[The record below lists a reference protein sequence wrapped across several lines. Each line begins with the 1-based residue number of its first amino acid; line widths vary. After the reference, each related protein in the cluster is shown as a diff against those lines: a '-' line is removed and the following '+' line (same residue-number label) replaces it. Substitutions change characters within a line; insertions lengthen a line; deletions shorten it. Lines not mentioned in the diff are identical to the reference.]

1 MTGLAKALASGDWLD
16 ARVRA
21 YFWILVAMAAAGIV
35 LLGATSDG
43 LNDYLGRPLGTDF
56 SNIYVAGKYVLDG
69 KPAAPFTPELQHLM
83 EKRIFGPATPFY
95 GWHYPPVFLAIA
107 ALLALLPYL
116 PALIVWQAATLALYL
131 ASIRAIVAESLS
143 PSPLWGEGRGEGV
156 GAFNSSADPP
166 HPTTLRAVDLSPA
179 GRGEIVRNYWLPAL
193 AFPAVFINIAHGHNG
208 FLTAAL
214 FGGGLLLLD
223 RRPVI
228 SGVLLGLLCY
238 KPQFGI
244 LIPLALAAGSYWRAF
259 IAAGVTVAI
268 LVAASWLTFGAET
281 WAAFRDSLAFTQTAV
296 LEEGGTG
303 FHKIQSLF
311 AALRAWHAPL
321 PLAYGAQALLAIAVA
336 VVVVMIWR
344 SGGAPA
350 PKAAA
355 LLSGAL
361 LVTPYVLDYDLMV
374 MAPAIAFLAAHG
386 IARGFLPWEK
396 TALAAIFI
404 APLVTRAVA
413 EYTGLPIGFFALAAL
428 FLLSVRRA
436 YTEGS
441 VR

>member
-1 MTGLAKALASGDWLD
+1 MTGLAKALASGDWID
-16 ARVRA
+16 TRVRA
-21 YFWILVAMAAAGIV
+21 YSWILVALAVAGIV
-35 LLGATSDG
+35 ILGATSDG

-56 SNIYVAGKYVLDG
+56 SNIYAAGKHVLDG

-83 EKRIFGPATPFY
+83 EKRIFGPTTPFY
-95 GWHYPPVFLAIA
+95 GWHYPPVFLAVA

-131 ASIRAIVAESLS
+131 KTIVAI
-143 PSPLWGEGRGEGV
+143 
-156 GAFNSSADPP
+156 AADR
-166 HPTTLRAVDLSPA
+166 RA
-179 GRGEIVRNYWLPAL
+179 WLLGL
-193 AFPAVFINIAHGHNG
+193 AFPAVFINIGHGHNG

-214 FGGGLLLLD
+214 FGGGLLLLE
-223 RRPVI
+223 RRE
-228 SGVLLGLLCY
+228 VLAGIVLGLLCY

-244 LIPLALAAGSYWRAF
+244 LIPFALAAGRYWQAF
-259 IAAGVTVAI
+259 MTASATVLA
-268 LVAASWLTFGAET
+268 LVAASWFVFGPET
-281 WAAFRDSLAFTQTAV
+281 WAAFRDSLAFTQTVV

-321 PLAYGAQALLAIAVA
+321 SLAYAAQALLALAVA
-336 VVVVMIWR
+336 ATIIVIWR
-344 SGGAPA
+344 RGGALA

-361 LVTPYVLDYDLMV
+361 LVTPYALDYDLMV

-386 IARGFLPWEK
+386 VARGFLPWEK

-413 EYTGLPIGFFALAAL
+413 EYTRLPIGLVALAAL
-428 FLLSVRRA
+428 FLLSVRRGMA
-436 YTEGS
+436 KTA
-441 VR
+441 

>member
-1 MTGLAKALASGDWLD
+1 MIGLAKAFACGDWLD

-21 YFWILVAMAAAGIV
+21 YSWILVAMAVAGIV
-35 LLGATSDG
+35 ILGATSDG

-56 SNIYVAGKYVLDG
+56 SNIYAAGKYVLEG

-83 EKRIFGPATPFY
+83 EKRIFGPATPFF
-95 GWHYPPVFLAIA
+95 GWHYPPVFLAVA

-131 ASIRAIVAESLS
+131 KTIGAIAGDRRA
-143 PSPLWGEGRGEGV
+143 
-156 GAFNSSADPP
+156 
-166 HPTTLRAVDLSPA
+166 
-179 GRGEIVRNYWLPAL
+179 WLPAL
-193 AFPAVFINIAHGHNG
+193 AFPAVFINIGHGHNG

-214 FGGGLLLLD
+214 FAGGLLLLD
-223 RRPVI
+223 RKPVV
-228 SGVLLGLLCY
+228 SGILLGLLCY

-244 LIPLALAAGSYWRAF
+244 LIPLALAAGGYWRAF
-259 IAAGVTVAI
+259 IGAAATVI
-268 LVAASWLTFGAET
+268 VLVVASWFVFGPET
-281 WAAFRDSLAFTQTAV
+281 WAAFRASLAFTQTV
-296 LEEGGTG
+296 ILEEGGTG

-311 AALRAWHAPL
+311 AALRAWNAPL
-321 PLAYGAQALLAIAVA
+321 PLAYGAQALLALTVA
-336 VVVVMIWR
+336 ATIIVIWR
-344 SGGAPA
+344 RGGALA

-361 LVTPYVLDYDLMV
+361 LVTPYLLDYDLMV

-386 IARGFLPWEK
+386 IAHGFLLWEK

-413 EYTGLPIGFFALAAL
+413 EHTQLPVGFVALVAL
-428 FLLSVRRA
+428 FLLAARRGMA
-436 YTEGS
+436 KTP
-441 VR
+441 

>member
-16 ARVRA
+16 ARLRA
-21 YFWILVAMAAAGIV
+21 YSWILVAMALAGIV
-35 LLGATSDG
+35 ILGATSDG

-56 SNIYVAGKYVLDG
+56 SNIYAAGKYVLDG

-83 EKRIFGPATPFY
+83 EKRIFGAATPFY
-95 GWHYPPVFLAIA
+95 GWHYPPVFLAVA

-131 ASIRAIVAESLS
+131 KTMLAIAGDRRA
-143 PSPLWGEGRGEGV
+143 
-156 GAFNSSADPP
+156 
-166 HPTTLRAVDLSPA
+166 
-179 GRGEIVRNYWLPAL
+179 WLPAL
-193 AFPAVFINIAHGHNG
+193 AFPAVFINIGHGHNG

-238 KPQFGI
+238 KPQFGV
-244 LIPLALAAGSYWRAF
+244 LIPLALAAGGYWRTF
-259 IAAGVTVAI
+259 IAAALTVAI
-268 LVAASWLTFGAET
+268 LVTASWLAFGTET
-281 WAAFRDSLAFTQTAV
+281 WAAFRDSLAFTQTVV

-303 FHKIQSLF
+303 FYKIQSLF

-321 PLAYGAQALLAIAVA
+321 PLAYGAQGALALAVA
-336 VVVVMIWR
+336 VTVIAIWR
-344 SGGAPA
+344 RGGALA

-361 LVTPYVLDYDLMV
+361 LVTPYVLDYDLMA

-396 TALAAIFI
+396 TTLAAIFV
-404 APLVTRAVA
+404 APLITRAVA
-413 EYTGLPIGFFALAAL
+413 EQTRLPIGFIALAAL
-428 FLLSVRRA
+428 FLLSARRGMA
-436 YTEGS
+436 KTA
-441 VR
+441 

>member
-1 MTGLAKALASGDWLD
+1 MNAILRALASSDWLD
-16 ARVRA
+16 ARLRA
-21 YFWILVAMAAAGIV
+21 YSWILLALAVAGIAV
-35 LLGATSDG
+35 LAATSDG

-56 SNIYVAGKYVLDG
+56 SNIYAAGKYVLDG

-95 GWHYPPVFLAIA
+95 GWHYPPVFLAVA

-131 ASIRAIVAESLS
+131 KTMLAIAGDRRA
-143 PSPLWGEGRGEGV
+143 
-156 GAFNSSADPP
+156 
-166 HPTTLRAVDLSPA
+166 
-179 GRGEIVRNYWLPAL
+179 WLPAL
-193 AFPAVFINIAHGHNG
+193 AFPAVFINIGHGHNG

-214 FGGGLLLLD
+214 FGGGLLLLG
-223 RRPVI
+223 RRPVLAGI
-228 SGVLLGLLCY
+228 LLGLLCY

-244 LIPLALAAGSYWRAF
+244 LIPLALAAGGYWRTF
-259 IAAGVTVAI
+259 IAAAATVAV
-268 LVAASWLTFGAET
+268 LVAASWLAFGAET
-281 WAAFRDSLAFTQTAV
+281 WAAFRDSLAFTQTVV

-303 FHKIQSLF
+303 FYKIQSLF
-311 AALRAWHAPL
+311 AALRAWGAPL
-321 PLAYGAQALLAIAVA
+321 PLAYAAQALLALVVA

-344 SGGAPA
+344 RGGALA

-413 EYTGLPIGFFALAAL
+413 EHTRLPIGFIALVAL
-428 FLLSVRRA
+428 FLLSARRGMA
-436 YTEGS
+436 KTA
-441 VR
+441 

>member
-1 MTGLAKALASGDWLD
+1 MDAIRRALASGDWLD
-16 ARVRA
+16 ARLRA
-21 YFWILVAMAAAGIV
+21 YSWILVALAVAGIAV
-35 LLGATSDG
+35 LAATSDG

-56 SNIYVAGKYVLDG
+56 SNIYAAGKYVLDG
-69 KPAAPFTPELQHLM
+69 KPAAPFTPELQYLM
-83 EKRIFGPATPFY
+83 EKRIFGAATPFY
-95 GWHYPPVFLAIA
+95 GWHYPPVFLAVA
-107 ALLALLPYL
+107 ALLAPLPYL
-116 PALIVWQAATLALYL
+116 PALIVWQAATLAFYL
-131 ASIRAIVAESLS
+131 KAMLAIAGDRRA
-143 PSPLWGEGRGEGV
+143 
-156 GAFNSSADPP
+156 
-166 HPTTLRAVDLSPA
+166 
-179 GRGEIVRNYWLPAL
+179 WLPAL
-193 AFPAVFINIAHGHNG
+193 AFPAVLINIGHGHNG

-228 SGVLLGLLCY
+228 SGLLLGLLCY

-244 LIPLALAAGSYWRAF
+244 LIPLALAGGGYWRTF
-259 IAAGVTVAI
+259 LAAAATVAV
-268 LVAASWLTFGAET
+268 LVAASWLVFGTET
-281 WAAFRDSLAFTQTAV
+281 WTAFRDSLAFTQTVV

-321 PLAYGAQALLAIAVA
+321 PLAYAAQALLALAVAA
-336 VVVVMIWR
+336 VVVTIWR
-344 SGGAPA
+344 RGGALA

-396 TALAAIFI
+396 TTLAAIFI

-413 EYTGLPIGFFALAAL
+413 EQTRLPVGFVALIAL
-428 FLLSVRRA
+428 FLLSARRGMA
-436 YTEGS
+436 KKA
-441 VR
+441 

>member
-1 MTGLAKALASGDWLD
+1 MSRVAQALASGDWLD
-16 ARVRA
+16 ARLRT
-21 YFWILVAMAAAGIV
+21 YSWILVAMAAAGI
-35 LLGATSDG
+35 LILGATPDG
-43 LNDYLGRPLGTDF
+43 LNDYFGRPIGTDF
-56 SNIYVAGKYVLDG
+56 SNIYAAGKYVLEG
-69 KPAAPFTPELQHLM
+69 KPGAPFTPELQHLM

-95 GWHYPPVFLAIA
+95 GWHYPPIFLAVA

-131 ASIRAIVAESLS
+131 KTMLAIAGDRRA
-143 PSPLWGEGRGEGV
+143 
-156 GAFNSSADPP
+156 
-166 HPTTLRAVDLSPA
+166 
-179 GRGEIVRNYWLPAL
+179 WLPAL
-193 AFPAVFINIAHGHNG
+193 AFPAVFINIGHGHNG

-214 FGGGLLLLD
+214 FGGGLLLLE
-223 RRPVI
+223 RREVLTGI
-228 SGVLLGLLCY
+228 LLGLLCY

-244 LIPLALAAGSYWRAF
+244 LIPLALAAGGYWRAF
-259 IAAGVTVAI
+259 IAASATVTI
-268 LVAASWLTFGAET
+268 LVAASWLAFGAET
-281 WAAFRDSLAFTQTAV
+281 WAAFRDSFAFTQTVV

-311 AALRAWHAPL
+311 AALRAWRAPL
-321 PLAYGAQALLAIAVA
+321 PLAYGAQALFALVVAA
-336 VVVVMIWR
+336 VVVAIWR
-344 SGGAPA
+344 RGGALA

-361 LVTPYVLDYDLMV
+361 LVTPYVLDYDLVV

-413 EYTGLPIGFFALAAL
+413 EHTRLPIGFVALIAL
-428 FLLSVRRA
+428 FLLAARRGMA
-436 YTEGS
+436 KTA
-441 VR
+441 